1 MVELP
6 KKLVDDL
13 TTGTLYSFSKR
24 PNQGIPNV
32 AIGIYTIWNGN
43 EFAYVGIS
51 GTNVND
57 EDYQKDIVKGLKKR
71 LRAHHS
77 GGIGGDKFCV
87 LVFERYISRDI
98 TSNDLQKMARKELF
112 LRELNRNFIR
122 DKLTYRFTILDSK
135 EHLHK
140 YEDFI
145 KQGGIESIGK
155 PYLNPKH

>member
-24 PNQGIPNV
+24 PDQGIPTV
-32 AIGIYTIWNGN
+32 AIGMYTIWNGD

-51 GTNVND
+51 GTNVRE
-57 EDYQKDIVKGLKKR
+57 EDYEKDKIKGLKQR

-87 LVFERYISRDI
+87 LVFERYISREI
-98 TSNDLQKMARKELF
+98 TSEDLQRMARKELF

-122 DKLTYRFTILDSK
+122 GNLTYRFTILDSK
-135 EHLHK
+135 EHLQD
-140 YEDFI
+140 YEKFI
-145 KQGGIESIGK
+145 KQGGIESVGK
-155 PYLNPKH
+155 PFLNPID